1 MKQCCKKDYTNL
13 RSWMLSVLSCS
24 IELREKVEEDK
35 GCEDCDVLAD
45 GEGARAEGNSLAGS
59 SEGAGAGGSR
69 EGERV
74 CSSWELRPLARAI
87 TAY

>member
-1 MKQCCKKDYTNL
+1 
-13 RSWMLSVLSCS
+13 MLSVLSCS
-24 IELREKVEEDK
+24 IELREKVEEDR
-35 GCEDCDVLAD
+35 GCEDCNVLTD
-45 GEGARAEGNSLAGS
+45 GEGVRAEGNSLAGS
-59 SEGAGAGGSR
+59 SEGAGGSR